1 MLSKAGST
9 RGTPEILAIYLQIAQ
24 YPIVAQ
30 LIRQRL
36 REELFQRGVMRP
48 QRLEKE
54 TRANA
59 EVSQRREQLTDPLA
73 QEDAARWA
81 QQGALIQ
88 EYLTGFRFACNL
100 AMERFR
106 QVPEEIA
113 GDRTSRRDQVGLAFN
128 PELAPRD
135 LLLAQPSEYEA
146 LPEERRSQVP
156 HHIEQ
161 IRGVLIQI
169 LISDR
174 LRFVRVAKARI
185 TPQDFRFI
193 LAHHLGAGQIG
204 GKAAGMLLE

>member
-81 QQGALIQ
+81 QRGALI
-88 EYLTGFRFACNL
+88 
-100 AMERFR
+100 
-106 QVPEEIA
+106 
-113 GDRTSRRDQVGLAFN
+113 
-128 PELAPRD
+128 
-135 LLLAQPSEYEA
+135 
-146 LPEERRSQVP
+146 
-156 HHIEQ
+156 
-161 IRGVLIQI
+161 
-169 LISDR
+169 
-174 LRFVRVAKARI
+174 
-185 TPQDFRFI
+185 
-193 LAHHLGAGQIG
+193 
-204 GKAAGMLLE
+204 